1 MRKKFLWE
9 VTSSPAVGDWTA
21 DCSDGSAL
29 QAPGRGRGCNETV
42 IISSFARGV
51 RQAKRLN

>member
-1 MRKKFLWE
+1 MGE
-9 VTSSPAVGDWTA
+9 VTSSPAVGGWTA